1 MGWVVIL
8 FAWVKQKADI
18 IGTKQYVTLFNKDSL
33 QFFNFRQMRAS
44 VQNIRLRFGIFK
56 KHGEIAFEVMAFTGW
71 KPGCGQEFSIL

>member
-33 QFFNFRQMRAS
+33 QFFNFRQMRA
-44 VQNIRLRFGIFK
+44 
-56 KHGEIAFEVMAFTGW
+56 
-71 KPGCGQEFSIL
+71 